1 MKRLIDMETVIL
13 HNPRCGKSRQT
24 LKLLHDKGENVQ
36 IVEYLKVC
44 PSVKQLGEIIEKI
57 GLKPF
62 DVIRKGEAVYKEN
75 YKGKELSDAEWLQV
89 MVDNPILIERP
100 IVIKG
105 DKAAIGRPP
114 EDVETIL

>member
-1 MKRLIDMETVIL
+1 MDTTIL

-24 LKLLHDKGENVQ
+24 LKLLHDRGENVQ
-36 IVEYLKVC
+36 IVEYLKIC
-44 PSVKQLGEIIEKI
+44 PNPQQLGEIIEKI

-62 DVIRKGEAVYKEN
+62 DVIRKGEKIYKEN
-75 YKGKELSDAEWLQV
+75 FKGKELSDSEWLQA

-114 EDVETIL
+114 EQVEAIL